1 MSLTCLLAGR
11 EDSFCSLYNPELVT
25 TLNNVCIYCCQS
37 SLIMLYLLFII
48 WFGNVLHYIGIV
60 WICLGGISYRLTEVY
75 VIQSLLWI
83 DFLFIICKFIVEGIF
98 LLHTPK
104 IHKHIMTICNAGLFL
119 INLLKLII
127 DAREEK
133 LL

>member
-1 MSLTCLLAGR
+1 MSLTCLRAGR

-37 SLIMLYLLFII
+37 SLIMLLLFII

-83 DFLFIICKFIVEGIF
+83 DFLFIICKFIVEDIF

-127 DAREEK
+127 DAREVK